1 MNGIF
6 CISIIVIYFLT
17 VRFLASP
24 RKSRRLPMPGMWS
37 GHEAD
42 EELQKTL
49 HGQAH

>member
-1 MNGIF
+1 MCFFIF
-6 CISIIVIYFLT
+6 FFVIYFLT
-17 VRFLASP
+17 ARFLASP
-24 RKSRRLPMPGMWS
+24 RKPRRLPMPGMWS